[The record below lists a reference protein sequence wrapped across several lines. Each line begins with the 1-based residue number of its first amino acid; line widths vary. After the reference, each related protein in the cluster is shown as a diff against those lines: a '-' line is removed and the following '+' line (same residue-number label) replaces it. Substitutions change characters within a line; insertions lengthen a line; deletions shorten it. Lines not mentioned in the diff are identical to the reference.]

1 MKLYTL
7 PGACSLAS
15 AIALREAGIPF
26 ESVKVDKRTKQAD
39 GVDFRQINPK
49 GSVPALQ
56 LDNGEV
62 LTENVAVLTYIADL
76 KPGSG
81 LAPAAG
87 SPERYR
93 LAEWLGYI
101 NSEVHKA
108 FSPLFSPEASEEVK
122 QYARKALNKQLDHL
136 QSVLSGRQYLMGDRF
151 TVADAYLFIVLGWG
165 QHVGVD
171 IGRWPA
177 LQAYRERIAAR
188 PSVQQTLEADRA
200 RPKPAH

>member
-1 MKLYTL
+1 
-7 PGACSLAS
+7 
-15 AIALREAGIPF
+15 
-26 ESVKVDKRTKQAD
+26 
-39 GVDFRQINPK
+39 
-49 GSVPALQ
+49 
-56 LDNGEV
+56 
-62 LTENVAVLTYIADL
+62 
-76 KPGSG
+76 
-81 LAPAAG
+81 
-87 SPERYR
+87 
-93 LAEWLGYI
+93 
-101 NSEVHKA
+101 
-108 FSPLFSPEASEEVK
+108 SPEASEEVK